1 MNRHVVFHPN
11 AEEETLHAVE
21 WYAERSAIAARTFI
35 DELNRMVRL
44 ASDLPEAWPMSFG
57 NTRRIVFQTFP
68 FDLVF
73 RVKDEVIEIVAVA
86 HQRRRPYYWL
96 NR

>member
-1 MNRHVVFHPN
+1 MNRRVVFHPN

-21 WYAERSAIAARTFI
+21 WYAERSAIAARAFI
-35 DELNRMVRL
+35 DELNRTVRL
-44 ASDLPEAWPMSFG
+44 AADLPEAWPGSFG
-57 NTRRIVFQTFP
+57 GTRRIVFPTFP
-68 FDLVF
+68 FNLVF

-86 HQRRRPYYWL
+86 HQRRRPSYWL